1 MTTIAGRQD
10 RQELAANKPSVNSDV
25 PYLLDAA
32 IEAHGG
38 LARWNRVS
46 SVTIDVSITGAI
58 WHAKG
63 QPDVLKDIM
72 MVADTERER
81 VTTSFIGQDRTTSF
95 EPDRVAVQTSDGTI
109 LESSGDPEKSFE
121 GQTADSPWNAI
132 HVAYFSGEALWTYL
146 NTPFLYA
153 QARFAKDEI
162 DSIEVD
168 GETWRRLKV
177 TFPEE
182 VKSHTREQIFCFG
195 PDGLLRRHDY
205 TVDILGGATGLNYA
219 SDYQEVDGLMFATK
233 RRVYAYEGDYQLIPE
248 PLLVAVDIT
257 QSCARV
263 AGCCSS
269 STSAPT
275 TQSSPAGKTG

>member
-10 RQELAANKPSVNSDV
+10 RQELAANKASVNSDV

-72 MVADTERER
+72 MVADTQRER

-177 TFPEE
+177 TFPEDGGQIMTALGSDAPNTVGLVYIAAFGLDE
-182 VKSHTREQIFCFG
+182 GESIGALLQQGPADPGTRAPGHRRPG
-195 PDGLLRRHDY
+195 PRLAPRGRLRQPLRR
-205 TVDILGGATGLNYA
+205 
-219 SDYQEVDGLMFATK
+219 
-233 RRVYAYEGDYQLIPE
+233 
-248 PLLVAVDIT
+248 
-257 QSCARV
+257 
-263 AGCCSS
+263 
-269 STSAPT
+269 
-275 TQSSPAGKTG
+275 

>member
-10 RQELAANKPSVNSDV
+10 RQELAANRASVNSDV

-46 SVTIDVSITGAI
+46 SVTIDVSITGAT

-72 MVADTERER
+72 MVADTQRER

-121 GQTADSPWNAI
+121 GQTADSRCR
-132 HVAYFSGEALWTYL
+132 
-146 NTPFLYA
+146 
-153 QARFAKDEI
+153 Q
-162 DSIEVD
+162 
-168 GETWRRLKV
+168 RRR
-177 TFPEE
+177 T
-182 VKSHTREQIFCFG
+182 
-195 PDGLLRRHDY
+195 
-205 TVDILGGATGLNYA
+205 
-219 SDYQEVDGLMFATK
+219 
-233 RRVYAYEGDYQLIPE
+233 
-248 PLLVAVDIT
+248 
-257 QSCARV
+257 
-263 AGCCSS
+263 
-269 STSAPT
+269 
-275 TQSSPAGKTG
+275 

>member
-10 RQELAANKPSVNSDV
+10 RQELAANRASVNGDV

-72 MVADTERER
+72 MVADTQRER
-81 VTTSFIGQDRTTSF
+81 VTTSFIGQDRTTRF

-121 GQTADSPWNAI
+121 GQTADSRCR
-132 HVAYFSGEALWTYL
+132 
-146 NTPFLYA
+146 
-153 QARFAKDEI
+153 Q
-162 DSIEVD
+162 
-168 GETWRRLKV
+168 RRR
-177 TFPEE
+177 T
-182 VKSHTREQIFCFG
+182 
-195 PDGLLRRHDY
+195 
-205 TVDILGGATGLNYA
+205 
-219 SDYQEVDGLMFATK
+219 
-233 RRVYAYEGDYQLIPE
+233 
-248 PLLVAVDIT
+248 
-257 QSCARV
+257 
-263 AGCCSS
+263 
-269 STSAPT
+269 
-275 TQSSPAGKTG
+275 